1 MTVVPIETKAQRV
14 ERLKREKNP
23 WEALDELRAYAKQ
36 GLDAVPPE
44 WIGTYLRWWG
54 VYTQGDGLGVLGGS
68 KGEGKAAPYLMLRIR
83 LTNGLLRSEQL
94 RTIANVSERYARG
107 LADITVRQNIQL
119 HWIRVEDL
127 PDVLDALWSAELT
140 TMGSCGDDTRN
151 VTGCPLAGIDGHE
164 LVDASP
170 LALQATKEL
179 VGNADFYNLPRKF
192 KIAISGCGVWCAYPE
207 INDVAITAVRRANG
221 EVGFSLRVGG
231 GLSNEPHLAVRIPV
245 VLRWDDVIPT
255 IRAVAEIFREADV
268 LREHRD
274 KARLK
279 YLFLRHGWTA
289 QTFLEQIEARLGYE
303 LERSSDEHVPPGVF
317 RDHVGVHPQK
327 QPGYS
332 YAGVS
337 VLRGRLRAEQLVA
350 VADLA
355 DRYGNGEVR
364 TTNMQNLLVANV
376 RNENLPA
383 LTAAL
388 HANGLPVVASSFA
401 RGAVA
406 CTGMEFC
413 KLAITE
419 TKSFTRWL
427 VEELEE
433 RLPGFEEQV
442 RLNVT
447 GCPNSCG
454 QHWIADIG
462 IEGKKIRVKERLV
475 DAYYF
480 CVGGGVGAFQAI
492 ARPIGFRCAA
502 TEVPDA
508 IERLLRTYQ
517 LQRFPHEEL
526 RPFLARHTD
535 EELRAFLA
543 GSAAVE
549 CVERDLPAARP
560 PHGLEV

>member
-1 MTVVPIETKAQRV
+1 M
-14 ERLKREKNP
+14 
-23 WEALDELRAYAKQ
+23 
-36 GLDAVPPE
+36 
-44 WIGTYLRWWG
+44 
-54 VYTQGDGLGVLGGS
+54 
-68 KGEGKAAPYLMLRIR
+68 
-83 LTNGLLRSEQL
+83 
-94 RTIANVSERYARG
+94 
-107 LADITVRQNIQL
+107 RQNIQL

-127 PDVLDALWSAELT
+127 PDVLDELWSAGLT

-164 LVDASP
+164 LIDASP
-170 LALQATKEL
+170 LAIAITQQL

-192 KIAISGCGVWCAYPE
+192 KISISGCGVWCAYPE
-207 INDVAITAVRRANG
+207 INDVAITAVHRPG
-221 EVGFSLRVGG
+221 GQVGFSLRIGG
-231 GLSNEPHLAVRIPV
+231 GLSNEPHLAVRLPV
-245 VLRWDDVIPT
+245 VLKWDDVIPA
-255 IRAVAEIFREADV
+255 IQAVAEIFREADV

-289 QTFLEQIEARLGYE
+289 ETFLEQIEARLGYA
-303 LERSSDEHVPPGVF
+303 LERAAEEHIPAGVF
-317 RDHVGVHPQK
+317 RDHVGIHPQK
-327 QPGYS
+327 QPGLS

-337 VLRGRLRAEQLVA
+337 VLRGRLSAEQLTA

-355 DRYGNGEVR
+355 DRYGLGEIR
-364 TTNMQNLLVANV
+364 TTNMQNFLVPHV
-376 RNENLPA
+376 RNEDIAPLVEELNG
-383 LTAAL
+383 
-388 HANGLPVVASSFA
+388 HALPVEASTFA

-433 RLPGFEEQV
+433 RLPGFDEQV
-442 RLNVT
+442 RMNVT

-462 IEGKKIRVKERLV
+462 IEGKKVRVNGRLV

-492 ARPIGFRCAA
+492 ARPVGYRCAA

-508 IERLLRTYQ
+508 IERLLRAYQ

-526 RPFLARHTD
+526 RPFLARHAE
-535 EELRAFLA
+535 EELRMFLA
-543 GSAAVE
+543 GDVAVE
-549 CVERDLPAARP
+549 CVERDIPAARP

>member
-1 MTVVPIETKAQRV
+1 MTVIPIETKAQRV

-23 WEALDELRAYAKQ
+23 WEALDELRAYAKK
-36 GLDAVPPE
+36 GFDAVPPE

-54 VYTQGDGLGVLGGS
+54 VYTQGDGLGVLGGT
-68 KGEGKAAPYLMLRIR
+68 KGEGKSVPYLMLRIR
-83 LTNGLLRSEQL
+83 LTNGILRSDQL
-94 RTIANVSERYARG
+94 RTIARVSERYARG

-127 PDVLDALWSAELT
+127 LDVLDALWSADLT

-170 LALQATKEL
+170 LAHEITNAL
-179 VGNADFYNLPRKF
+179 VGNAEFYNLPRKF
-192 KIAISGCGVWCAYPE
+192 KISISGCGVWCAYPE
-207 INDVAITAVRRANG
+207 INDVAVTAVRRANG
-221 EVGFSLRVGG
+221 EVGFSLRIGG
-231 GLSNEPHLAVRIPV
+231 GLSTEPHLAVRLPV
-245 VLRWDDVIPT
+245 VLEWDDVIPT
-255 IRAVAEIFREADV
+255 ITAVAEIFREADV

-279 YLFLRHGWTA
+279 YLFMRHGWTA
-289 QTFLEQIEARLGYE
+289 QTFLEQIQARIGYLLQRADTE
-303 LERSSDEHVPPGVF
+303 QIPPGVF

-327 QPGYS
+327 QRGLS

-337 VLRGRLRAEQLVA
+337 VLRGRLRAEQMA
-350 VADLA
+350 AAAKLA
-355 DRYGNGEVR
+355 DRFGNGELR
-364 TTNMQNLLVANV
+364 TTNMQNFLIPHVRDERIPQLVEELAKH
-376 RNENLPA
+376 E
-383 LTAAL
+383 
-388 HANGLPVVASSFA
+388 LPVSASSFA

-406 CTGMEFC
+406 CTGTEFC

-427 VEELEE
+427 VEEMDE
-433 RLPGFEEQV
+433 RMPGFEEQV

-462 IEGKKIRVKERLV
+462 IEGKKVRVNDTLV

-480 CVGGGVGAFQAI
+480 CIGGGVGAFQAI
-492 ARPIGFRCAA
+492 ARPIGYRCAA

-508 IERLLRTYQ
+508 IERLLRAY
-517 LQRFPHEEL
+517 LVRRAPHEEL
-526 RPFLARHTD
+526 RPFLARHSD

-543 GSAAVE
+543 GSTAVE
-549 CVERDLPAARP
+549 CIERDLPAARP
-560 PHGLEV
+560 PQGLEV